1 MANVPSCEHRPF
13 VLKPASQSIFELS
26 QELKYEFGASPRLR
40 THIDDNEDERVLV
53 YEYYKDNLFSLVKNN
68 PDLPVEARKFILREV
83 GLGLKDLHSK
93 HWIHVDTKPNNV
105 MLDWCLDQN
114 GHFKIERVALSDLDC
129 ALKLEGDKLLNHRIG
144 NVMWRSPEGQVGKG
158 IGKPSEVFSFG
169 LMVNELCSN
178 NKALAECRI

>member
-1 MANVPSCEHRPF
+1 MGARAWRSKFVRMSSTLVGRSGHVYVRDSILQTHPNKPELNIYLAHCEHRPF

-83 GLGLKDLHSK
+83 GLG
-93 HWIHVDTKPNNV
+93 
-105 MLDWCLDQN
+105 
-114 GHFKIERVALSDLDC
+114 
-129 ALKLEGDKLLNHRIG
+129 
-144 NVMWRSPEGQVGKG
+144 
-158 IGKPSEVFSFG
+158 
-169 LMVNELCSN
+169 
-178 NKALAECRI
+178 